1 MEYLLVTDKFLKEYP
16 DYRHDIKNF
25 NEYLEL
31 QWKGSLS
38 DETLRFM
45 IQGIDVDFI
54 LHSLIYN
61 VETIKKYKSKTT
73 AKRYATVIG
82 QFFNYIRRTTDIDNP
97 SLYDAISYNRLRE
110 NTYMKRMMS
119 YIDTCNALAG
129 IVEQVALKQ
138 TDVEI
143 ILKWV
148 DKQFE
153 ERGWEDSTQFK
164 KAMASIGIKMMLL
177 YGITYRELRKI
188 KWNDY
193 DEVYGNIL
201 INGFNLRL
209 PAKLSVQIKQ
219 LKHYIVESGIKN
231 EKNIFF
237 TDSSGEQ
244 WAEITSYSG
253 IPDYLGALIGTTSV
267 TSIVKYGISQLLK
280 AGLSDS
286 IVKKL
291 TGASDKLIQG
301 CILHEDY
308 ELNRIVN
315 NKIVTTELYYEF

>member
-1 MEYLLVTDKFLKEYP
+1 
-16 DYRHDIKNF
+16 
-25 NEYLEL
+25 
-31 QWKGSLS
+31 
-38 DETLRFM
+38 
-45 IQGIDVDFI
+45 
-54 LHSLIYN
+54 
-61 VETIKKYKSKTT
+61 
-73 AKRYATVIG
+73 
-82 QFFNYIRRTTDIDNP
+82 
-97 SLYDAISYNRLRE
+97 
-110 NTYMKRMMS
+110 MMS

-231 EKNIFF
+231 EKKYIF
-237 TDSSGEQ
+237 
-244 WAEITSYSG
+244 Y
-253 IPDYLGALIGTTSV
+253 
-267 TSIVKYGISQLLK
+267 
-280 AGLSDS
+280 
-286 IVKKL
+286 
-291 TGASDKLIQG
+291 
-301 CILHEDY
+301 
-308 ELNRIVN
+308 R
-315 NKIVTTELYYEF
+315 